1 MNLVTAIILFNVL
14 VLIYQII
21 IEIFTM
27 LCRMTGISK
36 EKSRFQVI
44 SLITGTGFTTTE
56 SDLMLLTKK
65 RRMITQRI
73 MFFSYIFNI
82 SIISIFINIF
92 ISFMDTN
99 LQEIKTGLIFTAW
112 NIVLI
117 IFMRK
122 SSGFKKIIDKIVM
135 YVLEKD
141 EKEPNNYISIYDT
154 YGEKVIAEVE
164 LNNPRKDIKQKN
176 IEESMLKQKYGI
188 QVLVIKRKSEIIS
201 DIKLDTQILD
211 NDTLIVFGKTKDIK
225 RAFRR
230 KR

>member
-44 SLITGTGFTTTE
+44 SLITGTGFTTEE
-56 SDLMLLTKK
+56 SNLMLLTKK

-92 ISFMDTN
+92 ISFINTN
-99 LQEIKTGLIFTAW
+99 TSEIKTGLIFTAW
-112 NIVLI
+112 NILLIVLI
-117 IFMRK
+117 RK
-122 SSGFKKIIDKIVM
+122 SKRFKKLLDKIVIHT
-135 YVLEKD
+135 VEKN
-141 EKEPNNYISIYDT
+141 ENEPNNYISIYDT
-154 YGEKVIAEVE
+154 YGDKVIAEVE
-164 LNNPRKDIKQKN
+164 LTNPRKDIKEKSVA
-176 IEESMLKQKYGI
+176 ESMLKQKYGI
-188 QVLVIKRKSEIIS
+188 QVLVIKRKSEVIS
-201 DIKLDTQILD
+201 DIKLETKILD
-211 NDTLIVFGKTKDIK
+211 NDTLIVFGKIRDIK
-225 RAFRR
+225 RAFKTR
-230 KR
+230 